1 MGRFNFNVGDRVTI
15 RSDLIGDNYY
25 SGLYFNPKMSMYR
38 GRSAVITGK
47 NYSGSYFLSITDRSW
62 AWNDDMLLPYNSDKP
77 LLLPGHEV
85 IVNGIIST
93 IIDISSK
100 GYSLNNQPSVY
111 SEKEISLIDGLD
123 YSVPP
128 EEIVEGDIVMCRVGE
143 NLCRYNNLLVAR
155 PMSHYYGQVAK
166 VTAVKSNGRFEISTV
181 PLTGVESGVEEWTWN
196 NVTCK
201 KITFPTEFSEGDI
214 VRQVSFYGKL
224 CAYKNGE
231 FVGSHPQNN
240 PIFEKTT
247 SNTVILKT
255 DIFSVGKKGD
265 AVVVYRGDITGSIS
279 VSNAKTIVNTLF
291 EGEYQEV

>member
-1 MGRFNFNVGDRVTI
+1 MSRFNVGDRVTI
-15 RSDLIGDNYY
+15 RSDLISDYYY
-25 SGLYFNPKMSMYR
+25 SGVYFNPRMSQYC

-47 NYSGSYFLSITDRSW
+47 TYSGSYFLSITDTSW
-62 AWNDDMLLPYNSDKP
+62 TWGDDMLLPYNGDEP
-77 LLLPGHEV
+77 FLLPGHEV
-85 IVNGIIST
+85 IVNGIVST
-93 IIDISSK
+93 IIDIS
-100 GYSLNNQPSVY
+100 GGEYRLNNQMDIY
-111 SEKEISLIDGLD
+111 SEKEISLIDGVD

-128 EEIVEGDIVMCRVGE
+128 EEIAEGDIVMCRVSK
-143 NLCRYNNLLVAR
+143 NLYNYNGLPVAS
-155 PMSHYYGQVAK
+155 PMSHYYGQVAQ
-166 VTAVKSNGRFEISTV
+166 VTAVRGNGRFRISTV

-224 CAYKNGE
+224 CTYKNGE
-231 FVGSHPQNN
+231 FVGSHPQMK
-240 PIFEKTT
+240 PIFEKAK
-247 SNTVILKT
+247 SDTVILTT
-255 DIFSVGKKGD
+255 DIFGVGKKGD

>member
-1 MGRFNFNVGDRVTI
+1 MSRFNVGDRVTI

-25 SGLYFNPKMSMYR
+25 SGVYFNPRMSQYC
-38 GRSAVITGK
+38 GRSAVITEK
-47 NYSGSYFLSITDRSW
+47 NYSGSYFLSITDT
-62 AWNDDMLLPYNSDKP
+62 AWTWGDDMLLPYNGDEP

-85 IVNGIIST
+85 IVNGIVST
-93 IIDISSK
+93 IIDVSSK
-100 GYSLNNQPSVY
+100 GYRLNNQLDIY
-111 SEKEISLIDGLD
+111 SEKEISLVDGLD
-123 YSVPP
+123 YSDLPD
-128 EEIVEGDIVMCRVGE
+128 EITEGDIVMCRVGE
-143 NLCRYNNLLVAR
+143 NLHNYSNLPVAS
-155 PMSHYYGQVAK
+155 PMSRFYGQVAQ
-166 VTAVKSNGRFEISTV
+166 VTAVRDNGRFSISTV

-224 CAYKNGE
+224 CTYKNGE
-231 FVGSHPQNN
+231 FVGSHPQMK
-240 PIFEKTT
+240 PIFEKAK
-247 SNTVILKT
+247 SDTVILTT
-255 DIFSVGKKGD
+255 DIFGVGKKGD